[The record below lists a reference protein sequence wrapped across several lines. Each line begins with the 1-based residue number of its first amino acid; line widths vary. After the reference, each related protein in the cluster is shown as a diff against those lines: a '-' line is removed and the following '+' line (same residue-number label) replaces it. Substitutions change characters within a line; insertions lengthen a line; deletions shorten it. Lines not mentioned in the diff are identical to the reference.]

1 MDEKERQAIDTRL
14 RKEEIIWL
22 ATTRPNG
29 APHLV
34 PIWYAWDGSK
44 VYFATPPHTQKIRN
58 IRQMPRVAIALP
70 DGMNVVILE
79 GDAALVDGAER
90 KHAAELFNNKY
101 EWDFSEDAGYVVVG
115 VTPTRFLSWGQE

>member
-1 MDEKERQAIDTRL
+1 MDARL
-14 RKEEIIWL
+14 REEEIIWL

-34 PIWYAWDGSK
+34 PIWYVWDGSKVKPLLGK

-79 GDAALVDGAER
+79 GDAAFVDGAER
-90 KHAAELFNNKY
+90 KHAAQLFNDKY
-101 EWDFSEDAGYVVVG
+101 GWDFSEDSGYVVVG
-115 VTPTRFLSWGQE
+115 VTPTRFLHWGQE